1 FWSVMLAAVILIGL
15 LAGSY
20 PAFFLSAFE
29 PLKVLKGN
37 MKRGVTNGRLRQFLV
52 TSQFSIS
59 IVLMIGT
66 GVIYNQLNYIQNK
79 RLGFSKDQVMVL
91 QTNGYEGEFE
101 VLKNQIDAI
110 SEVKVSSV
118 GCFLP
123 VSGRSCRTGDTYWLE
138 GKNAGT
144 EGIGVESWTCDY
156 DYQATFDMELA
167 EGRFFSRAFAD
178 STSVVLNEAAVKAFG
193 LENPIGSRVQF
204 FTNVQEQTVG
214 TFTIVG
220 VLKDFNYESL
230 KDAVYPMVLRL
241 NDGRSTSISI
251 RFDTKSGVDNL
262 VDKVKSIWT
271 ESASGQPFN
280 YFFLDEEFNTMYE
293 SEQRLGSTFLIFAGL
308 AIFIA
313 CLGLLALAAFTAE
326 RRNKEIS
333 IRKVLGA
340 SVPSLVSLLSSEFL
354 KLVLI
359 AIVISIPIAWYAM
372 SRWLENFA
380 YSVGMKWWIFV
391 MAGIMAVAIALLTV
405 SIQSVRAALANPMK
419 SLRSE

>member
-1 FWSVMLAAVILIGL
+1 
-15 LAGSY
+15 
-20 PAFFLSAFE
+20 
-29 PLKVLKGN
+29 
-37 MKRGVTNGRLRQFLV
+37 
-52 TSQFSIS
+52 
-59 IVLMIGT
+59 
-66 GVIYNQLNYIQNK
+66 
-79 RLGFSKDQVMVL
+79 
-91 QTNGYEGEFE
+91 
-101 VLKNQIDAI
+101 
-110 SEVKVSSV
+110 
-118 GCFLP
+118 
-123 VSGRSCRTGDTYWLE
+123 
-138 GKNAGT
+138 
-144 EGIGVESWTCDY
+144 
-156 DYQATFDMELA
+156 
-167 EGRFFSRAFAD
+167 
-178 STSVVLNEAAVKAFG
+178 FG

-251 RFDTKSGVDNL
+251 RFDTKAGVDNL
-262 VDKVKSIWT
+262 VDKVKTIWT
-271 ESASGQPFN
+271 ESAAGQPFN
-280 YFFLDEEFNTMYE
+280 YFFLDEEFNSMYE